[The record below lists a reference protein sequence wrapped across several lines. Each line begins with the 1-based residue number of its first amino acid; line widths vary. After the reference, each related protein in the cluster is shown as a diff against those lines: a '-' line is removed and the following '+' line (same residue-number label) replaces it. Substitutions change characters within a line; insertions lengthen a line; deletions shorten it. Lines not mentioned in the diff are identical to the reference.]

1 MSTSKTAISWTDRT
15 WNPVR
20 GCSLVS
26 PGCTNCY
33 AQKQAHRF
41 SGKGQPYEGL
51 TRMTEHGPVW
61 TGKIRTV
68 PEALDEPLHWR
79 KPARIFVNSMS
90 DLFHEDVPFEF
101 IDRVMAVIS
110 RLSDDSRPRT
120 PADMH
125 QFQVLTKRAERM
137 RDYMNDELVAAR
149 VCARRFKSG
158 GGSAIEW
165 PPSNLWLLVSAEDQK
180 TLDERTSILLQTRAA
195 VRGISL
201 EPLLERVDVAPLFD
215 RCSYYCDHGDEYPE
229 GHRPERNLIDWVIV
243 GGESGPDARPCEI
256 DWIRSLVTQCDYA
269 QVPCFVK
276 QFGSRPMG
284 YLNGALVP
292 WPNHHSKGTDLG
304 AIPGH
309 WPQEFPR

>member
-1 MSTSKTAISWTDRT
+1 
-15 WNPVR
+15 
-20 GCSLVS
+20 LVS

-41 SGKGQPYEGL
+41 SGKGQPYEDL

-90 DLFHEDVPFEF
+90 DLFHEGVPDSF
-101 IDRVMAVIS
+101 IAEAWNTMATAIPDC
-110 RLSDDSRPRT
+110 RKRHCHDDQCLWNEPHT
-120 PADMH
+120 Y
-125 QFQVLTKRAERM
+125 QVLTKRPERM
-137 RDYMNDELVAAR
+137 RDVVTRLPEIAAR
-149 VCARRFKSG
+149 QLSLDAPLNTVLDVG
-158 GGSAIEW
+158 DW
-165 PPSNLWLLVSAEDQK
+165 PLPNVWLGVSVENQA
-180 TLDERTSILLQTRAA
+180 TADERIPILLQTPAA
-195 VRGISL
+195 VRFLSV
-201 EPLLERVDVAPLFD
+201 EPLLERIDLVPWLFVPDPTGAPADLI
-215 RCSYYCDHGDEYPE
+215 P
-229 GHRPERNLIDWVIV
+229 RNRTTFEPALDWVIV